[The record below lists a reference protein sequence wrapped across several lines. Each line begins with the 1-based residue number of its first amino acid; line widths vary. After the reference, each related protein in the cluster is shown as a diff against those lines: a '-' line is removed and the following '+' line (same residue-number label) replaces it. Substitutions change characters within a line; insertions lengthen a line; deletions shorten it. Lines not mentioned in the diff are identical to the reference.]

1 MTIQVHGVYEYDSG
15 RKDYIHQ
22 CPESYKIYV
31 YRKIRKFYRCLI
43 NQTGTEL
50 IMHQNI
56 NGKWIKENCKYIGQA
71 HNTWEDLFKIK
82 ENENE

>member
-1 MTIQVHGVYEYDSG
+1 MTIQVHGVYEYDSD